1 MIGDRL
7 DTDISPAN
15 KFGMKTIRTINSIF
29 KLQEPITEFE
39 QPNYTGY
46 KLKWNSKYLREILI
60 IIPIRYYDCKTLH
73 YLNDHK

>member
-39 QPNYTGY
+39 QPNYTVTSLSGIP
-46 KLKWNSKYLREILI
+46 NILE
-60 IIPIRYYDCKTLH
+60 KF
-73 YLNDHK
+73 